1 MTPKRFKTKIDRW
14 LLLPLVTLTQVVLMS
29 IASTWADEPREA
41 TFLVVTALAIF
52 ALIGSRLIGTHFA
65 VFGRDPGG
73 ARR

>member
-1 MTPKRFKTKIDRW
+1 
-14 LLLPLVTLTQVVLMS
+14 LTQVVLMS